1 MNKKVIALCVL
12 GALVALS
19 GCSSSNS
26 MKETAADEA
35 AAVKIHTQAAAD
47 QRAAEQKRLETNI
60 SKIPE
65 WAIQAPPPDDDGVYA
80 VGIGES
86 DTIRLAIRKAML
98 DGEYGLAKNYNQLLS
113 GSEQQYSQDKS
124 GNFSQSQ
131 YTQMIDSLVSQVPIV
146 GFEVIHQNVRP
157 VDGSYTAYV
166 LLKLPY
172 NQVNRVLQERG
183 SSASSEDIKHA
194 FDELSGRLDKLQK
207 QNAQRVA
214 QPAQTLPPGT
224 PFTTTTVIESTA
236 PPPAAGPAP
245 SSASEGPGPGDA
257 APPPPPNPAHA
268 GN

>member
-1 MNKKVIALCVL
+1 MNKKIIAVC
-12 GALVALS
+12 ALS
-19 GCSSSNS
+19 ALAILPGCSNTSS

-47 QRAAEQKRLETNI
+47 QRAAEQKRLESNI

-65 WAIQAPPPDDDGVYA
+65 WAIQAPPPDDNGVYA

-86 DTIRLAIRKAML
+86 DKIRLAIRKAML

-124 GNFSQSQ
+124 NHASQSQ
-131 YTQMIDSLVSQVPIV
+131 YTQLIDSLVSQVPIV

-157 VDGSYTAYV
+157 VDGAYTAYV

-183 SSASSEDIKHA
+183 ASTSSEDIKHA
-194 FDELSGRLDKLQK
+194 FDELSGRLDQLQK
-207 QNAQRVA
+207 QNAHQVS
-214 QPAQTLPPGT
+214 QPTPGI
-224 PFTTTTVIESTA
+224 PSGNPVSPTTVIEMPSF
-236 PPPAAGPAP
+236 PPPPPAP
-245 SSASEGPGPGDA
+245 SSAHEEPGPIDSSETTNLNHA
-257 APPPPPNPAHA
+257 AN
-268 GN
+268 

>member
-1 MNKKVIALCVL
+1 MMNKKVIALCVL
-12 GALVALS
+12 SALVVLS
-19 GCSSSNS
+19 GCSSTNS

-65 WAIQAPPPDDDGVYA
+65 WAIQAPPPDDNGVYA

-86 DTIRLAIRKAML
+86 DKIRLAIRKAML

-113 GSEQQYSQDKS
+113 GSERQYSQANS
-124 GNFSQSQ
+124 GDYSQSQ
-131 YTQMIDSLVSQVPIV
+131 YTQLIDSLVSQVPIV

-157 VDGSYTAYV
+157 VDGAYTAYV

-183 SSASSEDIKHA
+183 ASASSEDIKHS
-194 FDELSGRLDKLQK
+194 FDELSGRLNKLQK
-207 QNAQRVA
+207 QNAQQVS
-214 QPAQTLPPGT
+214 QPSPGIPPGI
-224 PFTTTTVIESTA
+224 PFTTTTVIESPV
-236 PPPAAGPAP
+236 PPPAPIV
-245 SSASEGPGPGDA
+245 SEGPGPNDA
-257 APPPPPNPAHA
+257 PPPPNPDHA

>member
-1 MNKKVIALCVL
+1 MNKKIIAVC
-12 GALVALS
+12 ALSALAVLS
-19 GCSSSNS
+19 GCSNTPS

-65 WAIQAPPPDDDGVYA
+65 WAIQAPPPDDNGVYA

-86 DTIRLAIRKAML
+86 DNIHQAIRKAML

-113 GSEQQYSQDKS
+113 GSERQYSQDNS
-124 GNFSQSQ
+124 GNYSQSQ
-131 YTQMIDSLVSQVPIV
+131 YTQLIDSLVSQVPIV

-157 VDGSYTAYV
+157 IDGAYMAYV

-183 SSASSEDIKHA
+183 SSTSSNDIKHA
-194 FDELSGRLDKLQK
+194 FDELSVRLDKLQK
-207 QNAQRVA
+207 QNAQQVTGPS
-214 QPAQTLPPGT
+214 QGVPSGT
-224 PFTTTTVIESTA
+224 PVTTTTVIKTPSAIA
-236 PPPAAGPAP
+236 PPPAP
-245 SSASEGPGPGDA
+245 STVREEPGPNDR
-257 APPPPPNPAHA
+257 
-268 GN
+268 

>member
-1 MNKKVIALCVL
+1 MNKKVVAVCVL
-12 GALVALS
+12 CALVTLS
-19 GCSSSNS
+19 GCSSTDS

-65 WAIQAPPPDDDGVYA
+65 WAIKAPPPDDDGVYA

-86 DTIRLAIRKAML
+86 DKIRLAIRKAML

-113 GSEQQYSQDKS
+113 GSERQYSQDNS
-124 GNFSQSQ
+124 GNYSQSQ
-131 YTQMIDSLVSQVPIV
+131 YTQLIDSLVGQVPIV

-157 VDGSYTAYV
+157 VDGAYTAYV

-183 SSASSEDIKHA
+183 ASASSGDIKHA

-207 QNAQRVA
+207 QNAQQAA
-214 QPAQTLPPGT
+214 QPAQGLSPGI
-224 PFTTTTVIESTA
+224 PFTTTTVIESPATLA
-236 PPPAAGPAP
+236 PPPS
-245 SSASEGPGPGDA
+245 SSAVNEEPGPN
-257 APPPPPNPAHA
+257 APLPPPPNADHA